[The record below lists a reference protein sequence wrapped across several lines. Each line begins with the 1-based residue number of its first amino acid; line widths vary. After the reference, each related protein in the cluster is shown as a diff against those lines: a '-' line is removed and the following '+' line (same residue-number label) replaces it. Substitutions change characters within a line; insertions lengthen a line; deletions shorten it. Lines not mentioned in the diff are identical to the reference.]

1 MNDILFGNNNRPII
15 TKLSKR
21 SFHKNRTRNMTAIL
35 AIALTAFL
43 FTSVIALAFGVQS
56 SMTLS
61 LQMEKGSK
69 ADGEISYMTE
79 EQFKELINSDF
90 IEQAGCR
97 KYVGYTTN
105 TVGHAIE
112 INYAD
117 SIQQELTF
125 CTPTH
130 GTAPQAANEIATT
143 DIALKALGV
152 DAEIGAIVP
161 IEFQLRG
168 QTYHFEMVVS
178 GWWEATNSSVSLM
191 IVSQNFMDDNRAIFP
206 NTYSSDKEIAG
217 TYLSAVVLKNKV
229 NVQEQLKEFAYS
241 VGGSPDDMSAS
252 NFIQCTE
259 NGTGKAFMQPT
270 TMAAVIGFLMLFV
283 ICGYLLIYNI
293 FDISVMQE
301 VRQYGLLRT
310 IGTTTRQIKR
320 IVNRQAMILTL
331 IGLPVGLVAGF
342 GVSYLLLPVVVKQ
355 VVNGNV
361 AATQF
366 SASPFIFVAAAMFTI
381 FTVFISTRKPVK
393 KASKISPLEAIRY
406 TEQNNSGKKEVKRR
420 NGAKL
425 SRMAFS
431 NLGRNKRRSAFI
443 MLSMLLC
450 IVLFNSVIVIT
461 QSLDE
466 EKGVS
471 RTTKTDFTVYN
482 SACANRMT
490 GFLHHSDAL
499 ADPVI
504 ELIHQQGNVTNERY
518 LYRNSVDDTRVTVD
532 YGFEEITAS
541 DISDDDGR
549 TFASYDNGARVW
561 ISPDEDNRFYG
572 NVFGASEHFFDDL
585 AIYEGETNIEV
596 LKQMLS
602 TGDYVLLG
610 GYTDRL
616 TGAPKTNQPFYE
628 QLQVGGTISFYKDGE
643 LYKTC
648 TIAAKA
654 SLVNTEIETDLSINA
669 VARIGG
675 DAPLLY
681 LEQNVFGQL
690 YEQPTLLNYGF
701 DVSSEKLQVNS
712 FLDELTENNTSVSYT
727 STDLIVQQLQTSCNI
742 VFWVGSMIAVI
753 FALAGLINFTNMMI
767 TNIVTRSHEFATM
780 QSIGMTHKQ
789 LRRMMIWEGV
799 YYALGAGV
807 IGCGLATLFGL
818 TILRLALNSPSMWYF
833 TLNFT
838 LIPGVIVS
846 ALYLVMAIV
855 VPIVALQFFN
865 KGTVVER
872 LRVSE

>member
-1 MNDILFGNNNRPII
+1 MLFENDTLAVVKR
-15 TKLSKR
+15 LSNR
-21 SFHKNRTRNMTAIL
+21 SFHSNKARNRTAVL

-56 SMTLS
+56 SMLLS

-69 ADGEISYMTE
+69 ADGEVSYMTE

-97 KYVGYTTN
+97 QYVGYATN

-112 INYAD
+112 INCAD
-117 SIQQELTF
+117 TVQQELTF

-130 GTAPQAANEIATT
+130 GNAPQAANEIATT
-143 DIALKALGV
+143 DLALKALGV
-152 DAEIGAIVP
+152 KAEIGASVP
-161 IEFQLRG
+161 VEFQLRG
-168 QTYHFEMVVS
+168 ETYHFDMVVS
-178 GWWEATNSSVSLM
+178 GWWEAANSSVSIML
-191 IVSQNFMDDNRAIFP
+191 VSQSFMDDNQAIFP
-206 NTYSSDKEIAG
+206 NTFFADREIAG
-217 TYLSAVVLKNKV
+217 TYLSAVVLKNKG
-229 NVQEQLKEFAYS
+229 NIQEQLKEFARS
-241 VGGSPDDMSAS
+241 AGGNPDDMSAA
-252 NFIQCTE
+252 NYIQCTE

-270 TMAAVIGFLMLFV
+270 TMAAVIGFVILFV

-310 IGTTTRQIKR
+310 IGTTTRQIKE
-320 IVNRQAMILTL
+320 IVNRQAMTLTL
-331 IGLPVGLVAGF
+331 IGLPIGLAAGF
-342 GVSYLLLPVVVKQ
+342 GVSYILLPLVVKQ
-355 VVNGNV
+355 VVNGNT

-366 SASPFIFVAAAMFTI
+366 SASPLIFVAAALFTV

-393 KASKISPLEAIRY
+393 KASKVSPLEALRY
-406 TEQNNSGKKEVKRR
+406 TGQDHYRKKEVKRHS
-420 NGAKL
+420 GAKL
-425 SRMAFS
+425 SHMAFS
-431 NLGRNKRRSAFI
+431 NLGRHKRRTAFI

-499 ADPVI
+499 DDSVI
-504 ELIHQQGNVTNERY
+504 ELIRRQGDVTNERC
-518 LYRNSVDDTRVTVD
+518 LYRNTVDDTHITVD
-532 YGFEEITAS
+532 YGFGEIAAS

-549 TFASYDNGARVW
+549 TFAGYDNGARVW

-585 AIYEGETNIEV
+585 TIYEGETNIEI

-602 TGDYVLLG
+602 TGDYALLG
-610 GYTDRL
+610 VYTDRL
-616 TGAPKTNQPFYE
+616 TGTPKTNQPFYE
-628 QLQVGGTISFYKDGE
+628 QLQVGDTISFYKDGE

-648 TIAAKA
+648 IIAAKA
-654 SLVNTEIETDLSINA
+654 SLINTEIETDLSLNA
-669 VARIGG
+669 AARIGG

-681 LEQNVFGQL
+681 LAENVFEQL

-701 DVSSEKLQVNS
+701 DVSSGKVQMSS
-712 FLDELTENNTSVSYT
+712 FLSELAENNTSVSYT
-727 STDLIVQQLQTSCNI
+727 STDLIVQQLQNSCNI
-742 VFWVGSMIAVI
+742 VFLVGCMIAVI
-753 FALAGLINFTNMMI
+753 FALAGLINFTNMMV
-767 TNIVTRSHEFATM
+767 TNIVTRSRELATL

-789 LRRMMIWEGV
+789 LQRMMIWEGL
-799 YYALGAGV
+799 YYAFGAGIV
-807 IGCGLATLFGL
+807 GCGIATLFGL
-818 TILRLALNSPSMWYF
+818 TILKSALNSPSMWFF

-838 LIPGVIVS
+838 MIPGVLVAMLYFIMAVLVPVI
-846 ALYLVMAIV
+846 ALGI
-855 VPIVALQFFN
+855 FN
-865 KGTVVER
+865 KGSVVER
-872 LRVSE
+872 LRKIE

>member
-15 TKLSKR
+15 MKLSKR
-21 SFHKNRTRNMTAIL
+21 SFHKSRIRNRTAIL

-79 EQFKELINSDF
+79 EQFRELINNDF

-97 KYVGYTTN
+97 QYVGYITN
-105 TVGHAIE
+105 AAGHAIE

-117 SIQQELTF
+117 SVQQELTF

-130 GTAPQAANEIATT
+130 GVAPQAANEIATT

-152 DAEIGAIVP
+152 DSEIGAIVP

-168 QTYHFEMVVS
+168 QSYHFEMVVS

-191 IVSQNFMDDNRAIFP
+191 IVSQNFMDDNQAIFP

-217 TYLSAVVLKNKV
+217 TYLSAVVLKNKT
-229 NVQEQLKEFAYS
+229 NVQEQLKEFARS
-241 VGGSPDDMSAS
+241 TGGNPDDMSAA
-252 NFIQCTE
+252 NYIQCTE
-259 NGTGKAFMQPT
+259 NGTGKAFLQPT
-270 TMAAVIGFLMLFV
+270 TIAAAIGFVILFV

-301 VRQYGLLRT
+301 VQQYGLLRT

-331 IGLPVGLVAGF
+331 IGLPIGLATGF
-342 GVSYLLLPVVVKQ
+342 GVSYILLPLVVKQ
-355 VVNGNV
+355 VVNGNA

-366 SASPFIFVAAAMFTI
+366 SASPLIFVTAALFTI

-393 KASKISPLEAIRY
+393 KASKVSPLEALRY
-406 TEQNNSGKKEVKRR
+406 TGQDNYSKKEVKRR
-420 NGAKL
+420 SGAKL
-425 SRMAFS
+425 SHMAFS
-431 NLGRNKRRSAFI
+431 NLGRHKRRSAFI

-490 GFLHHSDAL
+490 GFLHRSDAL
-499 ADPVI
+499 DNSVI
-504 ELIHQQGNVTNERY
+504 EWIRQQGDVTNERY
-518 LYRNSVDDTRVTVD
+518 LYRNTIDDAQVTVD
-532 YGFEEITAS
+532 YGFGEIVAS

-561 ISPDEDNRFYG
+561 ISPDENNRFYG
-572 NVFGASEHFFDDL
+572 NVFGASEHFFNDL
-585 AIYEGETNIEV
+585 TIYEGETNIEI

-602 TGDYVLLG
+602 TGDYALLG
-610 GYTDRL
+610 VYTDRL
-616 TGAPKTNQPFYE
+616 TGMPETNQPFYE
-628 QLQVGGTISFYKDGE
+628 QLQVGDTVSFYKDGE

-654 SLVNTEIETDLSINA
+654 SLINTEIETDLSLNA
-669 VARIGG
+669 AARIGG

-681 LEQNVFGQL
+681 LAENVFEQL

-701 DVSSEKLQVNS
+701 DVGSGKVQMSS
-712 FLDELTENNTSVSYT
+712 FLSEIAQNNNSVSYT
-727 STDLIVQQLQTSCNI
+727 STDLIVQQLQNSCNI
-742 VFWVGSMIAVI
+742 VFLAGCMIAVI
-753 FALAGLINFTNMMI
+753 FALAGIINFTNMMV
-767 TNIVTRSHEFATM
+767 TNIVTRSRELATM
-780 QSIGMTHKQ
+780 QSIGMTHRQ
-789 LRRMMIWEGV
+789 LQHMMIWEGL
-799 YYALGAGV
+799 YYAFGAGI
-807 IGCGLATLFGL
+807 IGCGIATLFGL
-818 TILRLALNSPSMWYF
+818 TILKSALNSPSMWFF

-838 LIPGVIVS
+838 IIPGVIV
-846 ALYLVMAIV
+846 AMLYFIMAV
-855 VPIVALQFFN
+855 LVPIIALGIFN
-865 KGTVVER
+865 KGSVVER
-872 LRVSE
+872 LRKIE

>member
-21 SFHKNRTRNMTAIL
+21 SLHKNRTRNRTAAL

-43 FTSVIALAFGVQS
+43 FTSVIALAFGLQS
-56 SMTLS
+56 SITLS

-69 ADGEISYMTE
+69 ADGEISYLTE
-79 EQFKELINSDF
+79 EQFKELINNDF

-97 KYVGYTTN
+97 QYIGYVTN
-105 TVGHAIE
+105 AAGHAIE
-112 INYAD
+112 MNYAD
-117 SIQQELTF
+117 AVWQELTF

-130 GTAPQAANEIATT
+130 GAAPQAANEIATT
-143 DIALKALGV
+143 DIALKALGA

-168 QTYHFEMVVS
+168 QFYHFEMVVS
-178 GWWEATNSSVSLM
+178 GWWEATNSSASLM

-217 TYLSAVVLKNKV
+217 TYLSAVVLKNKA

-241 VGGSPDDMSAS
+241 IGGNPDDMSAD

-259 NGTGKAFMQPT
+259 NATGKALMQPT
-270 TMAAVIGFLMLFV
+270 TMAAVFGFLTLFV
-283 ICGYLLIYNI
+283 VCGYLLIYNI

-310 IGTTTRQIKR
+310 IGTTTRQMKR

-331 IGLPVGLVAGF
+331 IGLPIGFVAGF
-342 GVSYLLLPVVVKQ
+342 GVSYLLLPFVVKQ
-355 VVNGNV
+355 VVNGN
-361 AATQF
+361 AAAAQF
-366 SASPFIFVAAAMFTI
+366 SASPFIFAIAAVFTI
-381 FTVFISTRKPVK
+381 FTVFISIRRPVK
-393 KASKISPLEAIRY
+393 KASEISPLEAIRY
-406 TEQNNSGKKEVKRR
+406 TEQNTNGKKEVKRR

-466 EKGVS
+466 EKGIS
-471 RTTKTDFTVYN
+471 RMTKTDFTVYN
-482 SACANRMT
+482 SACANRVN
-490 GFLHHSDAL
+490 GFLHHSDRLDAS
-499 ADPVI
+499 AVD
-504 ELIHQQGNVTNERY
+504 LITQQANITNERY
-518 LYRNSVDDTRVTVD
+518 LYRNTVDDTDVTVD
-532 YGFEEITAS
+532 YGLGELTSIDTWT
-541 DISDDDGR
+541 DDGR
-549 TFASYDNGARVW
+549 TFASYENGSRVW
-561 ISPDEDNRFYG
+561 ISDEDQRFYG
-572 NVFGASEHFFDDL
+572 NVFGASARFFDDL
-585 AIYEGETNIEV
+585 TILEGETNIKA
-596 LKQMLS
+596 LKQKLE
-602 TGDYVLLG
+602 TGNYILLG
-610 GYTDRL
+610 LYTDRL
-616 TGAPKTNQPFYE
+616 TGAPKTNLPFYE
-628 QLQVGGTISFYKDGE
+628 NLQIGDTISFYKNGE

-648 TIAAKA
+648 TIIAKA
-654 SLVNTEIETDLSINA
+654 SLINTEIETDLSVNG
-669 VARIGG
+669 VTHIGG

-681 LEQNVFGQL
+681 LSADVFGQI

-701 DVSSEKLQVNS
+701 DADGEKAQIS
-712 FLDELTENNTSVSYT
+712 AFLDDLKENNASVSYT
-727 STDLIVQQLQTSCNI
+727 STDLIAEQLQNSCNI
-742 VFWVGSMIAVI
+742 IFWVGSMIAVI

-780 QSIGMTHKQ
+780 QSIGMTCKQ
-789 LRRMMIWEGV
+789 LRHLMIWEGV
-799 YYALGAGV
+799 YYALGAGT
-807 IGCGLATLFGL
+807 IGCGAAALFGL
-818 TILRLALNSPSMWYF
+818 TILRIALNSPSMWYF

-838 LIPGVIVS
+838 LIPGVIVFV
-846 ALYLVMAIV
+846 LYFVMAIA
-855 VPIVALQFFN
+855 VPIAALHFFN

>member
-1 MNDILFGNNNRPII
+1 MLFENDTRAVV
-15 TKLSKR
+15 KRLSNR
-21 SFHKNRTRNMTAIL
+21 SFHSNKARNRTAVL

-56 SMTLS
+56 SMLLS

-69 ADGEISYMTE
+69 ADGEVSYMTE

-90 IEQAGCR
+90 IEQAGR
-97 KYVGYTTN
+97 RQYVGYATN

-112 INYAD
+112 INCVD
-117 SIQQELTF
+117 TVQQELTF

-130 GTAPQAANEIATT
+130 GNAPQAANEIATT
-143 DIALKALGV
+143 DLALKALGV
-152 DAEIGAIVP
+152 KAEIGASVP

-168 QTYHFEMVVS
+168 ETYHFDMVVS
-178 GWWEATNSSVSLM
+178 GWWEAANSSVSIML
-191 IVSQNFMDDNRAIFP
+191 VSQSFMDNNQAIFP
-206 NTYSSDKEIAG
+206 NTFSSDREIAG
-217 TYLSAVVLKNKV
+217 TYLSAVVLKNKG
-229 NVQEQLKEFAYS
+229 NIQEQLKEFARS
-241 VGGSPDDMSAS
+241 VGGNPDDMSAA
-252 NFIQCTE
+252 NYIQCTE

-270 TMAAVIGFLMLFV
+270 TMAAVIGFVILFV

-310 IGTTTRQIKR
+310 IGTTTRQIKE
-320 IVNRQAMILTL
+320 IVNRQAIILTL
-331 IGLPVGLVAGF
+331 MGLPIGLVAGF
-342 GVSYLLLPVVVKQ
+342 GVSYILLPLVVKQ
-355 VVNGNV
+355 VVNGNA

-366 SASPFIFVAAAMFTI
+366 SASPLIFVTAALFTV

-393 KASKISPLEAIRY
+393 KASKVSPLEALRY
-406 TEQNNSGKKEVKRR
+406 TGQDNYRKKEVKRHS
-420 NGAKL
+420 GAKL
-425 SRMAFS
+425 SHMAFS
-431 NLGRNKRRSAFI
+431 NLGRHKRRTAFI

-450 IVLFNSVIVIT
+450 VVLFNSVIVIT

-499 ADPVI
+499 DAPVI
-504 ELIHQQGNVTNERY
+504 ELIRRQGDVTNERY
-518 LYRNSVDDTRVTVD
+518 LYRNTIDDIHVTVD
-532 YGFEEITAS
+532 YGLGEIAAS

-549 TFASYDNGARVW
+549 TFAGYDNGARVW
-561 ISPDEDNRFYG
+561 ISPDEANRFYG

-585 AIYEGETNIEV
+585 TIYEGETNIEI

-602 TGDYVLLG
+602 TGDYALLG
-610 GYTDRL
+610 VYTDRL
-616 TGAPKTNQPFYE
+616 TGTPKTNQLFYE
-628 QLQVGGTISFYKDGE
+628 QLQIGDTISFYKDGE

-654 SLVNTEIETDLSINA
+654 SLINTEIETDLSINA
-669 VARIGG
+669 AARIGG

-681 LEQNVFGQL
+681 LAENVFEQL

-701 DVSSEKLQVNS
+701 DVSSGKVQMSS
-712 FLDELTENNTSVSYT
+712 FLSELTENNTSVSYT
-727 STDLIVQQLQTSCNI
+727 STDLIVQQLQNSCNI
-742 VFWVGSMIAVI
+742 VFLVGCMIAVI
-753 FALAGLINFTNMMI
+753 FALAGLINFTNMMV
-767 TNIVTRSHEFATM
+767 TNIVTRSRELATL

-789 LRRMMIWEGV
+789 LQHMMIWEGL
-799 YYALGAGV
+799 YYAFGAGI
-807 IGCGLATLFGL
+807 IGCGIATLFGL
-818 TILRLALNSPSMWYF
+818 TILKSALNSPSMWFF

-838 LIPGVIVS
+838 MIPGVIVAMLYFIMAVLVPVI
-846 ALYLVMAIV
+846 ALGI
-855 VPIVALQFFN
+855 FN
-865 KGTVVER
+865 KGSVVER
-872 LRVSE
+872 LRKVE